1 MATASCRRDEALT
14 GHSDRHHVDSVP
26 IKPEQL
32 AALLDAL
39 REAAKRSCIWLSRWW
54 ACLIFAL
61 LSLGFFGL
69 MRGGCMWAT

>member
-1 MATASCRRDEALT
+1 
-14 GHSDRHHVDSVP
+14 VP

-39 REAAKRSCIWLSRWW
+39 REAAKRSCIWLYRWW